1 MLLSVAPLMK
11 MSLTDVKNLVPPG
24 SGIFFIGCPNC
35 NGGAQEMGILNWEPG
50 MGDQVK
56 CKFCSMTFPNEK
68 YPHNGEKV
76 IIAPSGAKQVYRYHQ
91 NCRVGRSIIM
101 KHMPG
106 SIAGNGFSKW
116 LSSFLRYGPRKKML
130 LMATGRQ

>member
-1 MLLSVAPLMK
+1 MINRLFKTFLYLAFIMPAVVNGQQKAENLERLLLSVAPLMK

-76 IIAPSGAKQVYRYHQ
+76 IIAPSGAKQVYRYFQ
-91 NCRVGRSIIM
+91 NAQRDSI
-101 KHMPG
+101 
-106 SIAGNGFSKW
+106 
-116 LSSFLRYGPRKKML
+116 L
-130 LMATGRQ
+130 L

>member
-1 MLLSVAPLMK
+1 MINRLFKAFLFLALVMPTVVNAQQKAENLAALNASVEPLMK

-35 NGGAQEMGILNWEPG
+35 KGGAQEMGILNWEPG

-76 IIAPSGAKQVYRYHQ
+76 IIAPSG
-91 NCRVGRSIIM
+91 
-101 KHMPG
+101 
-106 SIAGNGFSKW
+106 
-116 LSSFLRYGPRKKML
+116 
-130 LMATGRQ
+130 